1 MGNIP
6 ITRAE
11 IEEIVEPEK
20 GLQLLKPG
28 LWYSMDEIYEIVYK
42 KKIDEKLVLD
52 NLSNEE
58 IWAELFTTNFFHAV
72 DLSVLQMRINDEI
85 DKGKMKLG
93 KKGEFYYYSR
103 VE

>member
-1 MGNIP
+1 
-6 ITRAE
+6 
-11 IEEIVEPEK
+11 
-20 GLQLLKPG
+20 
-28 LWYSMDEIYEIVYK
+28 
-42 KKIDEKLVLD
+42 
-52 NLSNEE
+52 LSNEE